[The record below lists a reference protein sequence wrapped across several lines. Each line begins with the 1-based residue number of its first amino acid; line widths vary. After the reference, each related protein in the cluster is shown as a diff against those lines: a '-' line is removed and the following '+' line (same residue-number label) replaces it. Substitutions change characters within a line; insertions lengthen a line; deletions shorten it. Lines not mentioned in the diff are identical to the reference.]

1 MSDKTKITQD
11 ERVMALL
18 AYLWILVM
26 IPLLLKK
33 DSDFCSFHVKQGLV
47 LFLASLAVMIL
58 GMVPILGWLIIL
70 PFGWLAITILSILG
84 IINVLQGKKW
94 KMPYI
99 GQYAEKIDL

>member
-11 ERVMALL
+11 EKALALL

-33 DSDFCSFHVKQGLV
+33 DSDFCKFHVKQGLV
-47 LFLASLAVMIL
+47 LFLASLGVMIL
-58 GMVPILGWLIIL
+58 GMVPMLGWLIIL